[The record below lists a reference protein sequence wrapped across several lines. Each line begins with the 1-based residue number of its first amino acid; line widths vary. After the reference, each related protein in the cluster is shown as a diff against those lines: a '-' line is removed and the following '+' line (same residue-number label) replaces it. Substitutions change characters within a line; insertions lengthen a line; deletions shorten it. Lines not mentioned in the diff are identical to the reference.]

1 MLFCASDFKYRR
13 DFPLRNQTF
22 YRFRASYI
30 PRFPYSK
37 VLDGEKTRIGKMPV
51 C

>member
-1 MLFCASDFKYRR
+1 MLFCASDFKER
-13 DFPLRNQTF
+13 FPTPEPQTF